1 MGPQPSLWPPFAA
14 RWGDA
19 AAAAAPEPRGS
30 GGDFPFPVPE
40 TPKCLCSAQENE
52 EPCAL
57 SLFDPHLYL
66 FISFFLSFF
75 LSCTNPC
82 SVHGKRWCTGRLEV
96 AWVLCCSSCTQFGWE
111 LCNLCLRHRH
121 LSPSYRTWMR
131 SSEYPQA
138 HVNSSPHMGNTAHR
152 Y

>member
-40 TPKCLCSAQENE
+40 TPKCLRSAQENE

-66 FISFFLSFF
+66 FICFF
-75 LSCTNPC
+75 LSCLLACLLAQIPAVFMGSAGAQADWKWHGC
-82 SVHGKRWCTGRLEV
+82 SVAHPAPSLDG
-96 AWVLCCSSCTQFGWE
+96 SSATC
-111 LCNLCLRHRH
+111 
-121 LSPSYRTWMR
+121 
-131 SSEYPQA
+131 A
-138 HVNSSPHMGNTAHR
+138 
-152 Y
+152 

>member
-57 SLFDPHLYL
+57 SLFDPHRYL
-66 FISFFLSFF
+66 FICFFLSFF
-75 LSCTNPC
+75 LACLLACLHKSLQC
-82 SVHGKRWCTGRLEV
+82 SWEALVHRQIGSGMGALLLILHPVWMGALQPVPETP
-96 AWVLCCSSCTQFGWE
+96 
-111 LCNLCLRHRH
+111 
-121 LSPSYRTWMR
+121 SPL
-131 SSEYPQA
+131 PQL
-138 HVNSSPHMGNTAHR
+138 PHMDVKQ
-152 Y
+152 